1 MKKIVL
7 LTILLAYSLMNH
19 SQIVIGN
26 QRMEEY
32 LPMLTN
38 KNIGVVCNQTS
49 VVEGK
54 HLVDTLLDRQ
64 IKIKKIFS
72 LEHGF
77 KGDKQAGEMIDGQM
91 KYKDTIE
98 IVSLYG
104 KNKKPTDEQ
113 LQGLD
118 IVLFDVQDVGCRFYT
133 YISSLE
139 YILQA
144 CSQNNKQVIVLDRPN
159 PNNFIAGPV
168 LENSCKS
175 FVGMQNIPICY
186 GLTIGEYA
194 TMINEEHWIGAEK
207 TCNLKVITMLN
218 YQRDSVYDIDIFP
231 SPNLKTMQAIR
242 NYPTLCL
249 FEGTDISVGRG
260 TNLPFE
266 VIGFDK
272 YPDTSFSFMP
282 VSIKGV
288 SENPPYK
295 NKKCYGQRVNISSK
309 DIELEYLIKMYQTYD
324 DKEKFFNKMFN
335 LLAGN
340 KTLINQI
347 QQGLSEQAIKQT
359 WQKDIQNYTSIRNKY
374 LFY

>member
-1 MKKIVL
+1 MKKIAA
-7 LTILLAYSLMNH
+7 LTVLLAYSLVNY

-32 LPMLTN
+32 LPLLAN
-38 KNIGVVCNQTS
+38 KNIAVVCNQTS

-54 HLVDTLLDRQ
+54 HLVDTLLERQ
-64 IKIKKIFS
+64 VKIKKIFS

-77 KGDKQAGEMIDGQM
+77 KGDKQAGEMIDGRM
-91 KYKDTIE
+91 MYKDTIV

-113 LQGLD
+113 LQDVD

-144 CSQNNKQVIVLDRPN
+144 CSQNNKKVILLDRPN

-168 LENSCKS
+168 LETSCKS
-175 FVGMQNIPICY
+175 FVGMQKIPICY

-194 TMINEEHWIGAEK
+194 TMINEEHLFK
-207 TCNLKVITMLN
+207 TTKPCDLTIIKMLN
-218 YQRDSVYDIDIFP
+218 YQRDSVYQIDIFP

-242 NYPTLCL
+242 NYPSLCL

-260 TNLPFE
+260 TDWPFE

-272 YPDTSFSFMP
+272 YPDTSFSFQP
-282 VSIKGV
+282 KSIKGV

-295 NKKCYGQRVNISSK
+295 NKRCYGQRVKITSK
-309 DIELEYLIKMYQTYD
+309 DIELKYLIQMYQAYPN
-324 DKEKFFNKMFN
+324 KEKFFNKMFN
-335 LLAGN
+335 LLVGN
-340 KTLINQI
+340 KTLVNQI
-347 QQGLSEQAIKQT
+347 QQGLSEQEIKQS
-359 WQKDIQNYTSIRNKY
+359 WQKDINAYTKIRNKY